1 MIQEKKRKAED
12 EAREGEVQALRRTV
26 ASLRRAERELRRK
39 LHTPRGSVLLK
50 LERDELALLVRAAD
64 EALSCWDSCETWN
77 SPQPRHEA
85 VRELHALHTKLAHGL
100 EKEDK

>member
-1 MIQEKKRKAED
+1 MIQKERRKAED
-12 EAREGEVQALRRTV
+12 EVREGEIQALRRTV
-26 ASLRRAERELRRK
+26 ASLRRTERELRLK
-39 LHTPRGSVLLK
+39 LRVPRGSVLLK
-50 LERDELALLVRAAD
+50 LGRDELELLVRAAD

-85 VRELHALHTKLAHGL
+85 VLELCALHAKLSCGL